1 MLPDPIEIPPVETTA
16 AEPLIEAPSP
26 PAREPFW
33 GYTDLALVI
42 GITFAFLVVL
52 ALIALAVYRGDIPTT
67 SPALILI
74 SNLAMYLILYLA
86 FRLVF
91 GLRYRKPVFFSL
103 GWRRARFNVLFV
115 AAGGVLLAFAISGL
129 AALLH
134 TPKINS
140 EIEKLL
146 ESRVSLV
153 LFGTM
158 AVTIAP
164 FFEELFFRGFLQPLL
179 SRSFGVVAGVLTT
192 AVLFGLLHAPEY
204 SWAWQYAL
212 AVALVGAVLGWVRAV
227 TGSIIPSTLMHGCYN
242 AVFVVA
248 AAFQHPK

>member
-1 MLPDPIEIPPVETTA
+1 MLPDPIETTPAEVIVEAQPP
-16 AEPLIEAPSP
+16 P
-26 PAREPFW
+26 PREPFW
-33 GYTDLALVI
+33 GYSDLALVI
-42 GITFAFLVVL
+42 GLTFAFLMVL
-52 ALIALAVYRGDIPTT
+52 AIIAIAAYHGVIPTD

-74 SNLAMYLILYLA
+74 SNLAMYLILYIA

-91 GLRYRKPVFFSL
+91 GLRYGKPVFSSL
-103 GWRRARFNVLFV
+103 GWRRARFSFALIAV
-115 AAGGVLLAFAISGL
+115 GGVALAFAISGI

-146 ESRVSLV
+146 ESRVSLA

-179 SRSFGVVAGVLTT
+179 SRSFGIVAGVLTT
-192 AVLFGLLHAPEY
+192 AALFGLIHAPEY

-212 AVALVGAVLGWVRAV
+212 AVALVGAVLGWVRAA
-227 TGSIIPSTLMHGCYN
+227 TGSIIPSTLMHACYN